1 MTAQPPEEEP
11 VRRLLAYLGAAMV
24 ATGQP
29 TSDVEQELG
38 EVSGRLGYPDAQIA
52 VGPTGLN
59 LNLASGQPGT
69 YESVNGPLRLDQAV
83 QVRAIRAQLVHGILS
98 VDQAVAQLLA
108 LRSKPP
114 RYPTW
119 LANLGWVGT
128 SIGIA
133 LILQPAWANVVFAV
147 LGAVFVVALF
157 RLGQRVSLIATLLP
171 TLAAFVLA
179 CGAFAATNAGLL
191 EGPLRTLLAP
201 LAVLLPGAL
210 IVTAMSELASGAMV
224 AGSSRL
230 IFGGVQLLLFTLG
243 ILAASRLV
251 PLPLEALSNV
261 RVDELGWWASPVG
274 LLLITL
280 GIAVLEGPPIRLLP
294 WIALVLVLAF
304 LAQVAGQQLVG
315 AALGSFLGAVAAS
328 LGAYLVEAINPR
340 LPRLVVFL
348 PAFWLLVPGS
358 LGLVSTTQ
366 LAVDPGS
373 GPAAAV
379 GVLTVMFAIALGLL
393 VGSAI
398 AQSVRGA
405 IGRWSRRRTRS

>member
-1 MTAQPPEEEP
+1 MIPQPPDEEA

-29 TSDVEQELG
+29 VSDAEHELA
-38 EVSGRLGYPDAQIA
+38 EVATRLGYPDAQIA
-52 VGPTGLN
+52 GGPTGLH
-59 LNLASGQPGT
+59 LTLASGAPST

-83 QVRAIRAQLVHGILS
+83 DVRAIRAQLAHGVLS
-98 VDQAVAQLLA
+98 VEEGIVALLA

-114 RYPTW
+114 LYPTW
-119 LANLGWVGT
+119 LANLGWVGA
-128 SIGIA
+128 SVGIA
-133 LILQPAWANVVFAV
+133 LILQPGWPNLAFTV
-147 LGAVFVVALF
+147 LGAAVVVALF
-157 RLGQRVSLIATLLP
+157 RIGQRVSLIATLLP
-171 TLAAFVLA
+171 VLAAFLLA
-179 CGAFAATNAGLL
+179 CAAFAATNAGLL

-210 IVTAMSELASGAMV
+210 IVTAMSELAAGAMV

-243 ILAASRLV
+243 IVAASRLV
-251 PLPLEALSNV
+251 PVSVDALSNI
-261 RVDELGWWASPVG
+261 RVDHLGWWASPLG

-280 GIAVLEGPPIRLLP
+280 GIAVLEGPPLRLLP
-294 WIALVLVLAF
+294 WIALVLMCAF
-304 LAQVAGQQLVG
+304 FAQSAGQQLSG

-358 LGLVSTTQ
+358 LGLVTSTQ
-366 LAVDPGS
+366 LAVDPTS
-373 GPAAAV
+373 GPATVV
-379 GVLTVMFAIALGLL
+379 GVLTVMFAIATGLL
-393 VGSAI
+393 VGTAI

-405 IGRWSRRRTRS
+405 LRRWSRRQARG

>member
-1 MTAQPPEEEP
+1 M
-11 VRRLLAYLGAAMV
+11 
-24 ATGQP
+24 
-29 TSDVEQELG
+29 
-38 EVSGRLGYPDAQIA
+38 
-52 VGPTGLN
+52 
-59 LNLASGQPGT
+59 
-69 YESVNGPLRLDQAV
+69 
-83 QVRAIRAQLVHGILS
+83 
-98 VDQAVAQLLA
+98 
-108 LRSKPP
+108 
-114 RYPTW
+114 
-119 LANLGWVGT
+119 
-128 SIGIA
+128 
-133 LILQPAWANVVFAV
+133 
-147 LGAVFVVALF
+147 
-157 RLGQRVSLIATLLP
+157 
-171 TLAAFVLA
+171 LAAFVLA
-179 CGAFAATNAGLL
+179 CAAFAATNAGLL

-251 PLPLEALSNV
+251 PVSMDALSNV
-261 RVDELGWWASPVG
+261 RVDHLGWWAGPLG

-280 GIAVLEGPPIRLLP
+280 GIAVLEGPPLRLLP

-304 LAQVAGQQLVG
+304 FAQSAGQQLSG

-358 LGLVSTTQ
+358 LGLVSSTQ
-366 LAVDPGS
+366 LAVNPAS
-373 GPAAAV
+373 GPATAV
-379 GVLTVMFAIALGLL
+379 GVLTVMFAIATGLL

-398 AQSVRGA
+398 AQSVRGTLR
-405 IGRWSRRRTRS
+405 RWSRRRARS